1 MKKNKLTTA
10 LTVLGLFCVNLLLAQ
25 TTIRGTVT
33 DAETDAPIPGVNIVI
48 QGTTEGTNTDFDGNF
63 TFSTSQDAP
72 FTIEVSSVGFTTQS
86 VEVTSADQVINLAL
100 QPGEKLDEIIVSAS
114 RRPQKVQDA
123 PASVSIVSAK
133 DIENS
138 AVAVDPVRHLVNV
151 PGVQI
156 QQQSAN
162 TLNIEMRAGSG
173 VFGTSALPILDYRFL
188 TNPSAGTFFTQ
199 QAGLSNIDIA
209 KIEVVRGAASA
220 LYGPGVTSGVVHFMS
235 KNPIDYPGTTVELL
249 GGEMNT
255 LGAALRHA
263 YASENKKF
271 GYKINV
277 KYTEGDDF
285 QLNGDERVDEDGDGI
300 ADATTIAGFQ
310 RAIYQPAIRNNMVDP
325 TDRGDLLLSMSDLDD
340 NYDGN
345 PLATRYQNFAANGHL
360 EFRPDEDTSAF
371 LSAGFAQ
378 GGALFFNSQGAGYQ
392 DGRDYWTQARVQKG
406 GLFALVSYNY
416 RDGGGTKDPT
426 FLYNSGFR
434 QVAETRALEAQLQY
448 NFDVPSFL
456 NSNFTVGA
464 DHRSTKSNSAY
475 TLYGRNEDNDDYI
488 ITGAYLQGTS
498 VLSDQLELTYAAR
511 YDQFNILDEGGFSP
525 RVALVYKMNEK
536 NTFRATYNI
545 ATAPPSALQ
554 TFIDFPVNVIV
565 PNEYD
570 VWLSGQVDAQGF
582 AANAPISLAFLGG
595 TEIPQGSSAIPNVVL
610 AGALTQLGASDAAV
624 ATIQNDPR
632 FAALAPFADIV
643 GDALANPAAL
653 LGALAAAQN
662 SSGILGRP
670 DGAGGLIAGEGYNV
684 FNGQPLAAGQDTGA
698 AVLNTLNSFEVG
710 YKGIIGDKLSVAVD
724 FYTYERQGFTQ
735 FTAIGPTYAFGPD
748 TRDATTAALA
758 GGDRTNSF
766 ALDVAQA
773 LGPIIGAQVGQ
784 RLGQILGGPPPAA
797 LVAQT
802 VQGLAGVTGSV
813 FAGAQGTLPAEAL
826 AVFGTIESDRVPG
839 DSPGARV
846 THLPAGYRQYDDA
859 TRSHYGI
866 DAAVEY
872 FATDNTSLWAN
883 ASWVS
888 QNEWIPGEDNDDD
901 LPFSSFLNSPQFK
914 YRAGIRYSKENTR
927 ASITFQHDDAFT
939 SDQGFWAGT
948 VQEKNLFDANIGYT
962 LSNGLRFDLTG
973 SNIFDFK
980 YRAFPGMPIIGR
992 RIIAKLTFDL

>member
-33 DAETDAPIPGVNIVI
+33 DAETDSPIPGVNIVI
-48 QGTTEGTNTDFDGNF
+48 QGTTDGTNTDFDGNF
-63 TFSTSQDAP
+63 SFSTNQDAP
-72 FTIEVSSVGFTTQS
+72 FTIEVSSVGFSTQS
-86 VEVTSADQVINLAL
+86 IEVTSSDQVINVAL

-123 PASVSIVSAK
+123 PASVSVVSAK

-271 GYKINV
+271 GYKINL

-285 QLNGDERVDEDGDGI
+285 GLNPDETVDEDGDGI
-300 ADATTIAGFQ
+300 ADATTIAGFA
-310 RAIYQPAIRNNMVDP
+310 RAIYQPVIRNNMVDP
-325 TDRGDLLLSMSDLDD
+325 TQQGDLLLSISDLDD

-392 DGRDYWTQARVQKG
+392 DGRDYWTQARIQKG

-434 QVAETRALEAQLQY
+434 QVAETKALEAQIQY
-448 NFDVPSFL
+448 NFDVPGFL

-464 DHRSTKSNSAY
+464 DHRNTKSNSAY

-498 VLSDQLELTYAAR
+498 ELSDQLELTYAAR

-565 PNEYD
+565 PNQYD
-570 VWLSGQVDAQGF
+570 VWLSGQVDSQGF
-582 AANAPISLAFLGG
+582 ATNAPISLAFLGG
-595 TEIPQGSSAIPNVVL
+595 TPIPQGSTSIPNAIL
-610 AGALTQLGASDAAV
+610 AGALTQLGATQ
-624 ATIQNDPR
+624 ATIATINSIPS
-632 FAALAPFADIV
+632 LAPFSGIV
-643 GDALANPAAL
+643 QSTLSNPAAL
-653 LGALAAAQN
+653 LGALAAQGN
-662 SSGILGRP
+662 SSGLLGRP
-670 DGAGGLIAGEGYNV
+670 TADGGFAPGEGYNV
-684 FNGQPLAAGQDTGA
+684 FNGQPLPAGSDTGA
-698 AVLNTLNSFEVG
+698 AVLNTLSSFEVG
-710 YKGIIGDKLSVAVD
+710 YKGVIGDKLSVAVD

-735 FTAIGPTYAFGPD
+735 FTAIGPAYAYVPD
-748 TRDATTAALA
+748 TTPATE
-758 GGDRTNSF
+758 GGAF
-766 ALDVAQA
+766 ALDVASAIAPLITTPVVQA
-773 LGPIIGAQVGQ
+773 LTAQLGAAG
-784 RLGQILGGPPPAA
+784 AA
-797 LVAQT
+797 LAPGVI
-802 VQGLAGVTGSV
+802 QGLAGVTGSV

-826 AVFGTIESDRVPG
+826 AVFGTIESDRVPQG
-839 DSPGARV
+839 DGV

-872 FATDNTSLWAN
+872 FATENTSLWAN

-888 QNEWIPGEDNDDD
+888 QNEWIPGEDNDDG

-914 YRAGIRYSKENTR
+914 YRAGIRYNKDNTR